1 MATAI
6 RQHRRPTGGGRT
18 RAGSRGWHRPTPP
31 VAIAAWTRQLAL
43 LLRAGVSLA
52 AALEAPA
59 LARPAGWSEG
69 DVRTLARARLA
80 ITQGAGFAEALAQHV
95 PALDPFALRTL
106 AAAELTGSL
115 DRALER
121 IALRTERR
129 DTLRR
134 TVQRALLYPAIV
146 VIVAVG
152 AVVALL
158 VFVIPVFAGIFAEFG
173 EALPLPT
180 RAVIALSDWTMGV
193 APFAVPAAGGGALL
207 VAGALRRSP
216 RARRRL
222 DAAALSLPLVG
233 AIVRAGAVADA
244 METLAGLVSGG
255 IPLFE
260 ALPVAAQTSGNGR
273 IADALVGAR
282 RRIADGSALAEALG
296 RDPVVPPLAVQ
307 MIAVGEQSGAL
318 DTVLDSVARIFRDEA
333 DRRTAT
339 LLALL
344 EPAIVLVLA
353 AGVGGV
359 VVAMYLP
366 IFRLGAVVG

>member
-1 MATAI
+1 MAAAV
-6 RQHRRPTGGGRT
+6 RHQRRASA
-18 RAGSRGWHRPTPP
+18 RAPQAAGFRGWERPTPP
-31 VAIAAWTRQLAL
+31 AAIAAWTRQLAL

-52 AALEAPA
+52 SALEAPA

-80 ITQGAGFAEALAQHV
+80 ITRGAGFAEALARHV
-95 PALDPFALRTL
+95 SALDPFALQTL
-106 AAAELTGSL
+106 AAAELTGAL

-121 IALRTERR
+121 IAVRTERR

-180 RAVIALSDWTMGV
+180 RAVIALSDWTMRTAPVAMPLAGV
-193 APFAVPAAGGGALL
+193 GLAVL
-207 VAGALRRSP
+207 AGALRRNP
-216 RARRRL
+216 QAKRRL
-222 DAAALSLPLVG
+222 DAAVLSLPWFG

-244 METLAGLVSGG
+244 METLAGLVGGG

-260 ALPVAAQTSGNGR
+260 ALPVAAQTAANGR

-282 RRIADGSALAEALG
+282 QRIAEGSALAEALG
-296 RDPVVPPLAVQ
+296 RDPVVPALAVQ

-318 DTVLDSVARIFRDEA
+318 DTVLDSVARIFREEA

-353 AGVGGV
+353 GGVGGV

>member
-1 MATAI
+1 MAAAV
-6 RQHRRPTGGGRT
+6 RHQRRASARDPQRAGFRSWERPT
-18 RAGSRGWHRPTPP
+18 RPAA
-31 VAIAAWTRQLAL
+31 VAAWTRQLAL

-80 ITQGAGFAEALAQHV
+80 ITEGAGFAEALARHV
-95 PALDPFALRTL
+95 PVLDPFALQTL
-106 AAAELTGSL
+106 AAAELTGAL

-121 IALRTERR
+121 IAVRTERR

-180 RAVIALSDWTMGV
+180 RAVIALSDWTMQAAPVVVPLAGIGLPVLAGV
-193 APFAVPAAGGGALL
+193 
-207 VAGALRRSP
+207 LRRSQ
-216 RARRRL
+216 RAKRRL
-222 DAAALSLPLVG
+222 DVAVLSLPVFG

-244 METLAGLVSGG
+244 METLAGLVGG
-255 IPLFE
+255 GVPLFE
-260 ALPVAAQTSGNGR
+260 ALPVAAQTSANGR

-296 RDPVVPPLAVQ
+296 RDPVVPALAVQ

-318 DTVLDSVARIFRDEA
+318 DTVLDSVARIFREEA